1 MKKTIRLGTRESQL
15 ALAQTKLAAQ
25 ALKEAFPE
33 IETEICGRRTL
44 GDRIL
49 DRPLLSFGGKGVF
62 VTEVEEA
69 LKEDKID
76 FAVHSAKDLPAR
88 LAEGMEIVAVLPAED
103 PRDVLVTRKEEEGAA
118 RPEAKDSTE
127 SGKKYETRGIR
138 IGTSSLRRSLQME
151 RLGERLWPGRSV
163 VCENLRGNVLTR
175 LDRLENGDFD
185 GIILA
190 AAGLKRLDIE
200 KIRPDRYSFHYFSEE
215 EIIPAGGQGILA
227 I

>member
-62 VTEVEEA
+62 VTEFEEA

-118 RPEAKDSTE
+118 D
-127 SGKKYETRGIR
+127 IR
-138 IGTSSLRRSLQME
+138 IGTSSRPPFPSDGEAGRKTLAGKE
-151 RLGERLWPGRSV
+151 R
-163 VCENLRGNVLTR
+163 
-175 LDRLENGDFD
+175 
-185 GIILA
+185 
-190 AAGLKRLDIE
+190 GL
-200 KIRPDRYSFHYFSEE
+200 
-215 EIIPAGGQGILA
+215 
-227 I
+227 

>member
-62 VTEVEEA
+62 VTEFEEA

-118 RPEAKDSTE
+118 GPEAKDSTE

-151 RLGERLWPGRSV
+151 RLGERLWPGRCV
-163 VCENLRGNVLTR
+163 VCENLR
-175 LDRLENGDFD
+175 
-185 GIILA
+185 
-190 AAGLKRLDIE
+190 
-200 KIRPDRYSFHYFSEE
+200 
-215 EIIPAGGQGILA
+215 
-227 I
+227 